1 MDVRPIACAWKS
13 SRISSAICT
22 GASTSRTTCCFR
34 ARSRSSTVRGAMTE
48 PEVRDALREV
58 IDPELGI
65 NIVDLGLVYRIDFAG
80 DDIVVTMTMTTPAC
94 PMRDYMQDLVQ
105 STLA

>member
-1 MDVRPIACAWKS
+1 
-13 SRISSAICT
+13 
-22 GASTSRTTCCFR
+22 
-34 ARSRSSTVRGAMTE
+34 MTE

-65 NIVDLGLVYRIDFAG
+65 NIVDLGLVYRIELAG
-80 DDIVVTMTMTTPAC
+80 DDIVVTITMTTPAC

-105 STLA
+105 STLAPDVKPTGRVVVDIVSDPPWSEEMMTDAGRRQLG